1 MGHETLDRTARRRH
15 KLRNL
20 AHSALLLAGMVG
32 LLFVI
37 SWLLLGRDLALW
49 ALAGWV
55 LALIWAP
62 RISPQIVM
70 RMYRARPLG
79 PAEFP
84 AGHDLLARLAARAGL
99 PRAPR
104 LYYVPSAALNA
115 FTLGGKADAVVS
127 VTDGLL
133 RSLTLRELAG
143 VLAHEISHIRNNDLW
158 VMSLADS
165 ISRLTSFFSFAG
177 VMLLFLSVPM
187 MLLQGSLAPLV
198 VAVILIVAPTFASLL
213 QLALSRAREFDA
225 DLEAAGLTGDPEG
238 LASALRKLEQHQ
250 AGLWERVFLPGR
262 RIPDPSLFR
271 SHPSTEER
279 VARLLSLAPDAR
291 RAPFAASD
299 RPAVTSGIRPV
310 IGRPRWRYTGLWH

>member
-1 MGHETLDRTARRRH
+1 LGHETLDRTARRRH

-37 SWLLLGRDLALW
+37 SWLLLGRDLAFW

-70 RMYRARPLG
+70 RMYRARPFG

-133 RSLTLRELAG
+133 RTLTLRELAG

-198 VAVILIVAPTFASLL
+198 VSLILIVAPTFASLL

-279 VARLLSLAPDAR
+279 VARLLSLAPQER
-291 RAPFAASD
+291 RAPFAASH
-299 RPAVTSGIRPV
+299 RPAVTPGIRPV
-310 IGRPRWRYTGLWH
+310 VGRPRWRYTGLWH